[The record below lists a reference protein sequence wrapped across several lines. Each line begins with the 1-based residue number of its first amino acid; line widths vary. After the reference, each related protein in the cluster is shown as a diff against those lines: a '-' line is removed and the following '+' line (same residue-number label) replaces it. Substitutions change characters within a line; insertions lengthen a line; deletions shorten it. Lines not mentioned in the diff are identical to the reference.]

1 MTGSAR
7 GRTGG
12 SRYGE
17 RVPLV
22 AAAVCPH
29 PPLIVPELA
38 GAAAA
43 ELAELR
49 RAADAAVARL
59 LACAPDGLV
68 LVGTGPATGWIA
80 PPAVGSFRPWGV
92 DLSVP
97 LPTGPGDD
105 RPLPPGPGDDRLPPG
120 PGDSRLP
127 AGPGDAA
134 PFPPPAA
141 PAAGGSPATTDAPT
155 LPLSLAVGA
164 WLLARHRVGAP
175 VDAAQVAAGA
185 SPAEL
190 AELAGQVHRRRP
202 RVALLVLGDGSA
214 CHGTKA
220 PGYADPLAGAYDDG
234 VARALA
240 DADAE
245 ALLGLDPALSA
256 RLKVAGRGPWQVLA
270 GAARA
275 AGGDWR
281 GELTYHDAPYGVA
294 YFVATWEPA

>member
-43 ELAELR
+43 ELDELR

-68 LVGTGPATGWIA
+68 LLGTGPATGWIA
-80 PPAVGSFRPWGV
+80 PPAVGSFRPWGA

-97 LPTGPGDD
+97 LPAELHYDS
-105 RPLPPGPGDDRLPPG
+105 PLPARAVPV
-120 PGDSRLP
+120 
-127 AGPGDAA
+127 AGDA
-134 PFPPPAA
+134 
-141 PAAGGSPATTDAPT
+141 PATADAPT

-164 WLLARHRVGAP
+164 WLLARHRVGVP
-175 VDAAQVAAGA
+175 VDAAQVAAEA
-185 SPAEL
+185 TPAEL
-190 AELAGQVHRRRP
+190 AALAGQVHRHRT

-220 PGYADPLAGAYDDG
+220 PGYADPLAGTYDEG
-234 VARALA
+234 VAQALA
-240 DADAE
+240 GADAE
-245 ALLGLDPALSA
+245 ALLGLDPAVSA
-256 RLKVAGRGPWQVLA
+256 RLKVAGHAPWQVLA
-270 GAARA
+270 DAARA

-281 GELTYHDAPYGVA
+281 GDLTYHDAPYGVA

>member
-68 LVGTGPATGWIA
+68 LLGTGPATGWIA

-97 LPTGPGDD
+97 
-105 RPLPPGPGDDRLPPG
+105 
-120 PGDSRLP
+120 
-127 AGPGDAA
+127 
-134 PFPPPAA
+134 FPPPAV
-141 PAAGGSPATTDAPT
+141 PAAGGFPATTDAPT

-281 GELTYHDAPYGVA
+281 GDLTYHDAPYGVA

>member
-43 ELAELR
+43 ELDELR

-68 LVGTGPATGWIA
+68 LLGTGPATGWIA
-80 PPAVGSFRPWGV
+80 PPAVGSFRPWGA

-97 LPTGPGDD
+97 LPAGLHDD
-105 RPLPPGPGDDRLPPG
+105 SPLPAHAAPV
-120 PGDSRLP
+120 
-127 AGPGDAA
+127 AGDA
-134 PFPPPAA
+134 
-141 PAAGGSPATTDAPT
+141 PATADAPT

-164 WLLARHRVGAP
+164 WLLARHRVGVP

-185 SPAEL
+185 TPAEL
-190 AELAGQVHRRRP
+190 AGLAGQVHQHRP

-214 CHGTKA
+214 CHGTNA

-256 RLKVAGRGPWQVLA
+256 RLKVAGRAPWQVLA

-281 GELTYHDAPYGVA
+281 GDLTYHAAPYGVG